1 MDVKELI
8 EKIRRYEIREALLNR
23 INPEVNRED
32 VIDVEKFLIATV
44 NELGRMMGVDRCDFM
59 TLGFHFVNSGDGI
72 FRVEYEYRRD
82 ENLPSVLKT
91 AFPVENGH
99 QIGMLGTVVINNTSQ
114 DELPKP
120 FDKIVDATQTTSLL
134 SIPVKFR
141 DEVLGIL
148 GLHYCGKI
156 HEWSHD
162 EITILESLAQ
172 DISVGLQY
180 TRLYVQ
186 MEKEVEITKT
196 LLSIANEINSKL
208 DFTEITSFVL
218 EKAVE
223 LLKASYGCIGI
234 LDTSE
239 KLLNFTTFYPEGIVA
254 AKELNIDPIPIVE
267 SPLFQSAIFE
277 RQTVYTSDFNGE
289 EPPDPYLEE
298 KFKGRSA
305 IIAPIVISDRS
316 HGILNLIWNVK
327 RDAFEP
333 HEVELI
339 SGITNQMAVVL
350 EKNRLSSEVL
360 RLKGELTSTRSVMI
374 VGASAE
380 IEKSINM
387 ALHVADSDTTVLLK
401 GETGTGKE
409 LIADLIQ
416 KNSSRSEGPYIKIN
430 CGAITETLI
439 ESELFGY
446 EKGAFTDAKTQK
458 IGKFEIVDGG
468 TIFLDEVGELSLNA
482 QVKLLRVLQNGEL
495 FRVGGT
501 QAVKV
506 NVRVIAATNIDL
518 EEAME
523 RGSFRKDL
531 YYRLNVFPISL
542 PPLRERRGDIPLLAH
557 HFLEIHKKKAKKPI
571 IGTSEEAMRLLKLY
585 NWPGNIR
592 ELENAIER
600 AVIACSGIVITV
612 EDLPENIGR
621 LGDKLEELNENETAR
636 TNYRADTDK
645 GHVVVE
651 VGSTMDEIEKRTIK
665 ETLRYTK
672 GDKKHAAK
680 ILGISRKT
688 IYRKLEKYGFL

>member
-1 MDVKELI
+1 
-8 EKIRRYEIREALLNR
+8 
-23 INPEVNRED
+23 
-32 VIDVEKFLIATV
+32 
-44 NELGRMMGVDRCDFM
+44 M
-59 TLGFHFVNSGDGI
+59 TLGSHFVNLGNDSI

-91 AFPVENGH
+91 TFPVENGH
-99 QIGMLGTVVINNTSQ
+99 QVGMLGTIVVNDSSQ

-120 FDKIVDATQTTSLL
+120 FDKIINATQTTSLL

-156 HEWSHD
+156 HEWSQN

-172 DISVGLQY
+172 DISIGLQY
-180 TRLYVQ
+180 TRLYVK

-223 LLKASYGCIGI
+223 LLKAGYGCIGV

-239 KLLNFTTFYPEGIVA
+239 KLLNFATFYPEGVVV
-254 AKELNIDPIPIVE
+254 AKELNIDPIPVVE
-267 SPLFQSAIFE
+267 SPLFQRAIFE

-289 EPPDPYLEE
+289 DLDLEE
-298 KFKGRSA
+298 TFKGGSA
-305 IIAPIVISDRS
+305 IIAPIVIGDRS
-316 HGILNLIWNVK
+316 YGTLNLIWDVK

-333 HEVELI
+333 HEVELV

-350 EKNRLSSEVL
+350 EKNRLSSELL
-360 RLKGELTSTRSVMI
+360 RLKGELTGTRSVMI

-430 CGAITETLI
+430 CGAIPETLI

-458 IGKFEIVDGG
+458 IGKFEIADGG

-501 QAVKV
+501 QPVKV

-518 EEAME
+518 EEAVE
-523 RGSFRKDL
+523 KNSFRKDL

-557 HFLEIHKKKAKKPI
+557 HFLEIYKKKAKKPI
-571 IGTSEEAMRLLKLY
+571 IGISEEAMRLLKLY
-585 NWPGNIR
+585 DWPGNIR

-600 AVIACSGIVITV
+600 AVITCSGIVITV
-612 EDLPENIGR
+612 EELPENIGR
-621 LGDKLEELNENETAR
+621 LGDKLEKLNETAR
-636 TNYRADTDK
+636 TDYRTDTDK
-645 GHVVVE
+645 GHVIVE
-651 VGSTMDEIEKRTIK
+651 VGSTMDEIEKRVIK
-665 ETLRYTK
+665 ETLNYTN

-688 IYRKLEKYGFL
+688 LYRKLEKYGLL